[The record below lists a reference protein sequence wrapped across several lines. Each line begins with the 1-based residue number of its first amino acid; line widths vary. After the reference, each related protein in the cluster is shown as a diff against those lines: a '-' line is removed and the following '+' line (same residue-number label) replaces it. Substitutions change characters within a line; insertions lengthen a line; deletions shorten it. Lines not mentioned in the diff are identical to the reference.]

1 MINKLLP
8 PTIDNN
14 YKGNKI
20 ALWFFY
26 LITAV
31 TVVRSCIHM
40 LKHDGGAQSIAT
52 IPLDSYTDAGA
63 ATVILIFAYWGLSQ
77 LMFGLIQV
85 IVAFRYKS
93 LIPLMYLMLIIE
105 WGGRFVISLFK
116 TIETTGQAPGGIGNK
131 VLPIICLIMLFLSIN
146 DSKK

>member
-1 MINKLLP
+1 MLKKIFP
-8 PTIDNN
+8 AHYDNAFP
-14 YKGNKI
+14 GRKI
-20 ALWFFY
+20 SIWFFY

-31 TVVRSCIHM
+31 TIIRSCIHIF
-40 LKHDGGAQSIAT
+40 KSDGGAQSIAT
-52 IPLDSYTDAGA
+52 IPLDTYTDAGA

-77 LMFGLIQV
+77 LMVGLIQL

-116 TIETTGQAPGGIGNK
+116 TIETTGQAPGGIGNMI
-131 VLPIICLIMLFLSIN
+131 LPIVCLVMFFLSIN
-146 DSKK
+146 EK